1 MNVPPPSQGSTP
13 SRSGP
18 KTSRWLALGL
28 VALAACQ
35 PRVRRTADD
44 VLVVLVEDEVRDI
57 DPRFA
62 ITNYDTK
69 LSRLVCPGLTTVD
82 DPSLEP
88 QLALA
93 ESIAE
98 VEPLVWEARLRP
110 DVVFSDG
117 TPVTSADVVF
127 TFATTLDPEFG
138 SLYQRGFDERFA
150 RVEAVD
156 ARRVRFHLRK
166 PVATLLS
173 DLDFGILA
181 KSGADERGRYS
192 DDRPP
197 LCAGPFV
204 VTRKEPERVLLA
216 RNDRYWGERAK
227 MPRIEVR
234 TVRDQSARTMMLA
247 GGSADLVQNAVRVDL
262 VGEVGQRKRLRVD
275 SGPGAILTYLMM
287 NNDHPVLGDVRVR
300 RAIALAVDRETI
312 VAAKFDGRAKLA
324 TGLLPESHWAYAGDV
339 DRYGYDP
346 DRARALLDEAGYPD
360 PDGPGG
366 QPRLRLTY
374 KTSANQFRLALAR
387 IIAAQLGEVGIEVEV
402 RSFEFGTFFTDI
414 KQGNF
419 ELASMQTAAITEP
432 DYLYSYF
439 HSSRIPSQEDP
450 NAGNRWHYRSAELDE
465 LVAKGRTVMDRETRR
480 ALYRDAQKVLAR
492 DLPIVPLWHED
503 VIAITNIDVSGY
515 QILPSAR
522 FAGLATATKKK
533 RGL

>member
-1 MNVPPPSQGSTP
+1 MNVPPPPQGTTP
-13 SRSGP
+13 GRLGS
-18 KTSRWLALGL
+18 KTSRWVALGL

-44 VLVVLVEDEVRDI
+44 VLVVLIEDEVRDI

-62 ITNYDTK
+62 ITNHDTK

-82 DPSLEP
+82 HPSLEP

-117 TPVTSADVVF
+117 QPVTSADVVF
-127 TFATTLDPEFG
+127 TFETALDPEFG

-150 RVEAVD
+150 RIEALD

-166 PVATLLS
+166 PMATLLS
-173 DLDFGILA
+173 DLDFGVLSKA
-181 KSGADERGRYS
+181 GADERGRYS
-192 DDRPP
+192 DERPP
-197 LCAGPFV
+197 VCAGPFV
-204 VTRKEPERVLLA
+204 VGRKEAESVILER
-216 RNDRYWGERAK
+216 NQRYWGSPAP
-227 MPRIEVR
+227 MPRVEVR

-247 GGSADLVQNAVRVDL
+247 GGSADLAQNAVRVDL
-262 VGEVGQRKRLRVD
+262 VGEVGQRERLRVD

-300 RAIALAVDRETI
+300 RAIAHAVDRETI
-312 VAAKFDGRAKLA
+312 VAAKFDGRARLA
-324 TGLLPESHWAYAGDV
+324 TGLLPESHWAYAGEV
-339 DRYGYDP
+339 RRYGYDP
-346 DRARALLDEAGYPD
+346 ERARALLDEAGFPD

-366 QPRLRLTY
+366 EPRLRLTY

-387 IIAAQLGEVGIEVEV
+387 IIAAQLLEVGIEVEV

-439 HSSRIPSQEDP
+439 HSSRIPSEADP

-465 LVAKGRTVMDRETRR
+465 LLTQGRTVMDRERRR
-480 ALYRDAQKVLAR
+480 ALYARAQQILAD

-503 VIAITNIDVSGY
+503 VIAIANVDVSGY
-515 QILPSAR
+515 VILPSAR